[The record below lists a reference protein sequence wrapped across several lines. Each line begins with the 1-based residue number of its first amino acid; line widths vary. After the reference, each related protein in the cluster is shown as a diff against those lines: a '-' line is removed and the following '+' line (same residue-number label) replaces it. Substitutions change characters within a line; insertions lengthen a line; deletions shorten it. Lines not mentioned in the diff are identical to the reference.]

1 MLQKA
6 ERLLGVLL
14 LLSISPTVRA
24 AEEAPIMLTNSDKIA
39 DAMALN
45 EAIDQVSAKV
55 MQCMQQG
62 PATEEKCLCRYS
74 AEVQKVKDKYEIALK
89 RNPEW
94 KDRTVFWTIKGALSS
109 YTLAFARIRRQVE
122 TKCNTDDRGNGSQ

>member
-1 MLQKA
+1 MSQKA
-6 ERLLGVLL
+6 RRLLGVLL
-14 LLSISPTVRA
+14 LLCISPTVRA
-24 AEEAPIMLTNSDKIA
+24 AEEAPIILTDSDKIA

-45 EAIDQVSAKV
+45 EAIDQLSTKV
-55 MQCMQQG
+55 TQCAQQG
-62 PATEEKCLCRYS
+62 LATQEKCICLHS
-74 AEVQKVKDKYEIALK
+74 AEVGKVRDKYEIALK

-122 TKCNTDDRGNGSQ
+122 NKCEN